1 MAICAAAAPV
11 VSAFFFVH
19 FVRASSLQ
27 ATTGL
32 FQEID
37 DPFDRKAVPV
47 KLPSSLHRLTAGLS
61 LYAFAFALYSCR
73 TTTSEHPFTSGPQV
87 QAIASIVLALV
98 MVAAVHL
105 LNENRGPYV
114 LYRSVPLLF
123 GGGFILF
130 LLLPPAHSFVAGLL
144 VMLGYLLFEAL
155 SFNDYCN
162 ASKTNDRS
170 LLRSMVVV
178 RLSGSSGIFVGW
190 AGRFLLEL
198 CDGFSATL
206 TTGLGLFAIITA
218 SSLAFTDK
226 AADALSTIA
235 NQRAQQEAAEA
246 RPDKMA
252 FIAPFA
258 NAHGLSKRETEVLT
272 CLIQGRTM
280 QYTAEKLFIA
290 ESTARTHVH
299 KIYQKTESQ
308 GRMELLDCF
317 EQFCAEQDGSRTG
330 GRRR

>member
-1 MAICAAAAPV
+1 
-11 VSAFFFVH
+11 
-19 FVRASSLQ
+19 
-27 ATTGL
+27 
-32 FQEID
+32 
-37 DPFDRKAVPV
+37 
-47 KLPSSLHRLTAGLS
+47 
-61 LYAFAFALYSCR
+61 
-73 TTTSEHPFTSGPQV
+73 
-87 QAIASIVLALV
+87 

-105 LNENRGPYV
+105 LNEKRGPYV

-123 GGGFILF
+123 GGG
-130 LLLPPAHSFVAGLL
+130 
-144 VMLGYLLFEAL
+144 
-155 SFNDYCN
+155 
-162 ASKTNDRS
+162 
-170 LLRSMVVV
+170 
-178 RLSGSSGIFVGW
+178 
-190 AGRFLLEL
+190 FLLEL

-218 SSLAFTDK
+218 SSLVFTDK

-235 NQRAQQEAAEA
+235 NQRAQQEAGGA